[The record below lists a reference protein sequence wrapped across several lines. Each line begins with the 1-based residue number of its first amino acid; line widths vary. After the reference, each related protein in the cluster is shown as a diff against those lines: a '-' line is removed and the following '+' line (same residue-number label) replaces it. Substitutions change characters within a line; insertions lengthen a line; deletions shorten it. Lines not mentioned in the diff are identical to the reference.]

1 MWYAISFTQNYH
13 LKPNPV
19 SLQFNDLISIQK
31 ALRLFP
37 STQTQNNL
45 EYILFW
51 ENRLPPFSECLL
63 KMQTVN
69 SSETLLP
76 RPHVI
81 QTYTTLCLFTTVKTW
96 SKKPSGWFMQ
106 EKLNHKYTLCSE
118 LTWHD
123 VMSLHFAPHL
133 SYAFYC
139 LIKWINK
146 LKGYNITK
154 SCKPFQNAKCYEF
167 YIYRWIYS
175 QQNYPRYMQLPKQKW
190 NKYHNYIYHWTWQIL
205 PATVFHST
213 HDVHKFIGEQTVFWI
228 LRSTKIILH

>member
-96 SKKPSGWFMQ
+96 SKKTSGWFMQ
-106 EKLNHKYTLCSE
+106 EKLNYKYTLCSE
-118 LTWHD
+118 PTVHD
-123 VMSLHFAPHL
+123 VMLLHFAPHL
-133 SYAFYC
+133 SYGFYY
-139 LIKWINK
+139 LAKRTTK
-146 LKGYNITK
+146 YNITK
-154 SCKPFQNAKCYEF
+154 SCKPFWNAKCYEL
-167 YIYRWIYS
+167 YICRWIYI
-175 QQNYPRYMQLPKQKW
+175 QHNYPRYMQLHPK
-190 NKYHNYIYHWTWQIL
+190 NETNIIT
-205 PATVFHST
+205 TFT
-213 HDVHKFIGEQTVFWI
+213 TEHDKF
-228 LRSTKIILH
+228 